1 MITIPREVR
10 KKTMKRNRDVE
21 GEQARILINFKIVT
35 FLVSLFFCEIFLY
48 YLLQDVSSFF
58 LFLLIVLIL
67 FSPTFYRLSIF
78 INFLQEH
85 Y

>member
-1 MITIPREVR
+1 MITIPRGSQ

-58 LFLLIVLIL
+58 FIS
-67 FSPTFYRLSIF
+67 FNRFNSIF
-78 INFLQEH
+78 THFLSPI
-85 Y
+85 YFY